1 MGSPVS
7 VTIANLVEY
16 DIPFEN
22 NDTSQ
27 VQVQHQR
34 DSSKD
39 IHSIDPNIK
48 VMAEAFTLCV
58 SFER

>member
-22 NDTSQ
+22 NDISQGQ
-27 VQVQHQR
+27 VQPQR
-34 DSSKD
+34 DILVK
-39 IHSIDPNIK
+39 IYTVAIDPNIK
-48 VMAEAFTLCV
+48 VMAEAFT
-58 SFER
+58 